1 MREIRC
7 AGCGPSSLK
16 TDDPEAFKKHANYAC
31 ISFRGLIKMPEN
43 GAHPPTRCCPAGPRW
58 SRQCVSVG
66 LPRQAFRSR
75 APTRVAHID
84 HRVHMAAASAALELD
99 AKGQALLREAQHVV
113 ARDGTPCSGLQQAAV
128 DALINV
134 VGNRQ
139 FAQMVADATGE
150 SLTLRARA
158 RLGRC
163 VEAARTLLLTAGS
176 PSLLS
181 HHRSQALSSSS
192 RAAPGCSSSPH
203 PTRRWPVRCHPP

>member
-1 MREIRC
+1 MCWVRALIPSKRMIPRRLRNMR
-7 AGCGPSSLK
+7 
-16 TDDPEAFKKHANYAC
+16 T
-31 ISFRGLIKMPEN
+31 SFRGLIKCPRT
-43 GAHPPTRCCPAGPRW
+43 APILPRCCPAGPRW

-99 AKGQALLREAQHVV
+99 AKGQALLCEAQHVV
-113 ARDGTPCSGLQQAAV
+113 ARDGTPCPGLQQAAV

-139 FAQMVADATGE
+139 FAQMVADATGK

-163 VEAARTLLLTAGS
+163 VEAARALLLTAGS

-192 RAAPGCSSSPH
+192 RAQTPGWSSSPH

>member
-1 MREIRC
+1 MCWVRALIPSKRMIPRRLRNMRNCVHFISRTNQNARERR
-7 AGCGPSSLK
+7 PSSHDAAPL
-16 TDDPEAFKKHANYAC
+16 A
-31 ISFRGLIKMPEN
+31 L
-43 GAHPPTRCCPAGPRW
+43 
-58 SRQCVSVG
+58 VG
-66 LPRQAFRSR
+66 LGSASLSGSR
-75 APTRVAHID
+75 DRPSEVARPARVAHID

-113 ARDGTPCSGLQQAAV
+113 ARDGTPCPGLQQAAV

-163 VEAARTLLLTAGS
+163 VEAARALLLTAGS

-192 RAAPGCSSSPH
+192 RAQTPGWSSSPH

>member
-1 MREIRC
+1 MCWVRALI
-7 AGCGPSSLK
+7 PSQMIH
-16 TDDPEAFKKHANYAC
+16 PEAFKKHANYAC

-43 GAHPPTRCCPAGPRW
+43 GAHPPTMCCPALALVGVG
-58 SRQCVSVG
+58 SASLSVG

-99 AKGQALLREAQHVV
+99 AKGQALLCEAQHVV
-113 ARDGTPCSGLQQAAV
+113 ARDGTPCPGLQQAAV

-163 VEAARTLLLTAGS
+163 VEAARALLLTAGS

-192 RAAPGCSSSPH
+192 RAQTPGWSSSPH